1 VVSPDREANTV
12 VMDGGRAAVARPLK
26 VLVPLIKDD
35 LDAAHAAGLEHYRAA
50 GEKLLEAKVQ
60 MEHGE
65 FGPWLKHNFKL
76 SDRQAR
82 TYMALAK
89 QNGSALPFSSLGDFQ
104 RRTSKPKPAP
114 VRPSETILDYSDMA
128 WMAKAKSDRE
138 AEKKLAVEMID
149 AGYRALAKKYHPD
162 NGGSNEQMAMLTRM
176 RDKIK
181 KTCWWVRQRA
191 L

>member
-1 VVSPDREANTV
+1 MTNTV
-12 VMDGGRAAVARPLK
+12 VMDGGQAAVARPLK

-35 LDAAHAAGLEHYRAA
+35 LKAAHDAGLEHYRAA

-65 FGPWLKHNFKL
+65 FGPWLKRNFKL

-104 RRTSKPKPAP
+104 RRTSKPKPEP
-114 VRPSETILDYSDMA
+114 VKPIEFDGDDDSFSRRMA
-128 WMAKAKSDRE
+128 EAKADRE

-149 AGYRALAKKYHPD
+149 AGYRVLAKKYHPD

-176 RDKIK
+176 RNKIK
-181 KTCWWVRQRA
+181 KTCWWVR
-191 L
+191 